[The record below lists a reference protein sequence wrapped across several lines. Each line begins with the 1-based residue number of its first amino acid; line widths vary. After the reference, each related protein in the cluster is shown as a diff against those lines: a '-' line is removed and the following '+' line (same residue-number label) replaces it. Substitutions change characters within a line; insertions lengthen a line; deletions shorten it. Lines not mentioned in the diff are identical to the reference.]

1 MMLMQHAANSGM
13 GGGASS
19 AIARALGTGRRYR
32 ADTVN
37 FHAFILAL
45 ALAALSSTTTQA
57 DSAPITGEA

>member
-1 MMLMQHAANSGM
+1 MMLMQHATNSGM

-19 AIARALGTGRRYR
+19 AIARTLGAGGRYR
-32 ADTVN
+32 ADDVK

-57 DSAPITGEA
+57 DSAP